1 MEFTI
6 GELLFR
12 PDAFFSGRMG
22 KEGNLKKAALI
33 VLTGAIFAGVLAY
46 LIGTLTA
53 QIFSGVGGGIGEIVA
68 VSSAAGGILT
78 FFISWIMVSAVLFIV
93 SMVFKGKGKFSDTL
107 SAVGF
112 GALPQVFGAVDSLAL
127 AFMYLPRVHVPSVGS
142 MENAEQI
149 QAAVRA
155 FMHDPAMVEFTRLSA
170 VVSALF
176 LVWSSNIWIFGIRDA
191 RNLSLRNAVVTVVVP
206 VAIYIAYSLISTFVG
221 MPWSGF

>member
-1 MEFTI
+1 MVFTI

-12 PDAFFSGRMG
+12 PDAFFSGRTG

-33 VLTGAIFAGVLAY
+33 VLTGAIFTGALAY

-53 QIFSGVGGGIGEIVA
+53 QIFSGVGGGIGDIVA
-68 VSSAAGGILT
+68 VSSVAGGILT
-78 FFISWIMVSAVLFIV
+78 FFISWVVVSAVFFIV

-112 GALPQVFGAVDSLAL
+112 GALPQVFGAVISLAI
-127 AFMYLPRVHVPSVGS
+127 AFMYLPPVHVPSIRS
-142 MENAEQI
+142 LENAEQI
-149 QAAVRA
+149 QAAVQA
-155 FMHDPAMVEFTRLSA
+155 FMHNPAMVEFTRLSA
-170 VVSALF
+170 VVSTLF

-191 RNLSLRNAVVTVVVP
+191 RNLPLRNAVITVVVP
-206 VAIYIAYSLISTFVG
+206 VAVYIAYSLLSAFVG